1 MSTANIVPFYNA
13 ARVAHKGSAVLQHWL
28 SQRPGNGYAR
38 AGLPMPKPPRAAR
51 AYYAAQVNRLTAG
64 WSSTTSSANAD
75 IFRSLDIL
83 RARSRNLAQN
93 DEYVKKWLQL
103 CVTNIVGPSGF
114 RFQARVTDPPAKSGD
129 APKPDMLANAAIEAA
144 WAAWGKVADVTG
156 KIGLT
161 GLSHIMIKAA
171 ARDGEILVRLV
182 RGKAAG
188 NPFGLALQL
197 LDINRLDTQ
206 LNRPEAVDVNQIRM
220 GVELNS
226 WGRPVAYWLRSRNP
240 GDPYNASAT
249 QQLAVHER
257 VPAADI
263 IHAFIADDPEQVRGV
278 PWAHAA
284 MERLNNRGAFEHAA
298 IIAARV
304 GASSMGFYTNP
315 DGKAEPMSTGQE
327 SDGADGTNL
336 VTEADPGTFTVL
348 PEGYG
353 FEKFDPAYPSD
364 MFGEFVKANLRGTA
378 SGLLVS
384 YHSLANDLEGVNF
397 SSIRSGT
404 LEERD
409 SWVLLQEW
417 FVDTVL
423 ERLFAEVLSAALS
436 FGLAVMPNGSTLPA
450 AKREKFSVHVFQGRR
465 WQWVDP
471 KKDIDASIAA
481 LDNGL
486 TSPQIIA
493 ATMGLDYED
502 LLAEIKAAADM
513 RKAMG
518 IELPDRS
525 KSPASAAQPHDPQD
539 GTDPEPDPDPES
551 K

>member
-13 ARVAHKGSAVLQHWL
+13 ARVAHKGSVVLQHWL
-28 SQRPGNGYAR
+28 GQRPGNAFAR
-38 AGLPMPKPPRAAR
+38 AGVALPRPPRAAR
-51 AYYAAQVNRLTAG
+51 AFYAAQINRLTAG

-83 RARSRNLAQN
+83 RARSRGLAQN

-103 CVTNIVGPSGF
+103 CVTNIVGPTGV
-114 RFQARVTDPPAKSGD
+114 RFQARVTDPPAKVGE
-129 APKPDMLANAAIEAA
+129 APKPDKLANDAIEAA
-144 WAAWGKVADVTG
+144 WSAWSRQADVCG
-156 KIGLT
+156 RIGLT
-161 GLSHIMIKAA
+161 GLCHIMIKAA

-188 NPFGLALQL
+188 NLFGLALQL

-206 LNRPEAVDVNQIRM
+206 LNRPSGTDVNQIRM
-220 GVELNS
+220 GVELNT

-249 QQLAVHER
+249 EQLARHER
-257 VPAADI
+257 IPAEDI
-263 IHAFIADDPEQVRGV
+263 IHAFIAEDPEQVRGV

-304 GASSMGFYTNP
+304 GASKQGFFTNP
-315 DGKAEPMSTGQE
+315 EGKAEPMSTGEE
-327 SDGADGTNL
+327 SDGAGGVNL
-336 VTEADPGTFTVL
+336 VTEADPGSFDVL
-348 PEGYG
+348 PEGYK
-353 FEKFDPAYPSD
+353 FESFDPAYPSD
-364 MFGEFVKANLRGTA
+364 MFGEFIKANLRGTA

-409 SWVLLQEW
+409 SWVLLQQW
-417 FVDTVL
+417 FIDTVL
-423 ERLFAEVLSAALS
+423 ERLFAEVLTSMLS
-436 FGLAVMPNGSTLPA
+436 FGLATMPNGSTLPA
-450 AKREKFSVHVFQGRR
+450 AKREKFAAHTFQGRR

-471 KKDIDASIAA
+471 KKDIDASLAA
-481 LDNGL
+481 LDAGI

-502 LLAEIKAAADM
+502 VLNEIKAAADM

-518 IELPDRS
+518 IELPARGAAP
-525 KSPASAAQPHDPQD
+525 PAAPAAAVA
-539 GTDPEPDPDPES
+539 PDPEEVDPVEPA
-551 K
+551 